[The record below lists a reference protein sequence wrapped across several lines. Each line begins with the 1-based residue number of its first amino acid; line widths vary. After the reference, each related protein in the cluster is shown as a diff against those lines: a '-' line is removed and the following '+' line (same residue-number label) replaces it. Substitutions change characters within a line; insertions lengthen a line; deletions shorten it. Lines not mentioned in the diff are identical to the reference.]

1 MKIIYRGETKRVPDF
16 QLYEELVKHAG
27 KVFAL
32 GEMEEVGESLK
43 VFYMDEDGDII
54 SITSQSD
61 LEEAYQVLSSKIRLA
76 LCPSID

>member
-16 QLYEELVKHAG
+16 QQYEELVRHVSKL
-27 KVFAL
+27 FAL
-32 GEMEEVGESLK
+32 GEMEEVGESVK

-61 LEEAYQVLSSKIRLA
+61 LEEAYQVL
-76 LCPSID
+76 